1 MTKNIRITAVIA
13 SVAIVGAIVGI
24 YTLSGHKAPREGNV
38 APVEGAVSQAEL
50 DKATA
55 SLKSVVS
62 AADRLSGITGTSFD
76 FQPEPTYGHYG
87 NFGLVKYVNQVKG
100 VGLVDEMAVTFHGR
114 SDNDNAEVDSKTGQV
129 ISFHRSIDHIN
140 PAKEKAQAEIETAMR
155 TFLNEVYPNFKQ
167 VEPTL
172 TFSPGMKGVRL
183 NNGNYFFDWEDN
195 DYQKQL
201 PEGVEAERAPFIQ
214 VGITSSGYIF
224 SYNNTIDIYRNA
236 LKEFNLTQ

>member
-76 FQPEPTYGHYG
+76 FQAQPTYGHYG

-114 SDNDNAEVDSKTGQV
+114 SDNDNAEVE
-129 ISFHRSIDHIN
+129 H
-140 PAKEKAQAEIETAMR
+140 
-155 TFLNEVYPNFKQ
+155 
-167 VEPTL
+167 
-172 TFSPGMKGVRL
+172 
-183 NNGNYFFDWEDN
+183 
-195 DYQKQL
+195 
-201 PEGVEAERAPFIQ
+201 
-214 VGITSSGYIF
+214 
-224 SYNNTIDIYRNA
+224 
-236 LKEFNLTQ
+236 

>member
-13 SVAIVGAIVGI
+13 FVAIVGAIAGV
-24 YTLSGHKAPREGNV
+24 YTLSERKAPREGNI
-38 APVEGAVSQAEL
+38 APVEGAVSQVEL

-55 SLKSVVS
+55 SLKNGVNT
-62 AADRLSGITGTSFD
+62 ADRLSGITRTNFE
-76 FQPEPTYGHYG
+76 FQAEPTYGHYA
-87 NFGLVKYVNQVKG
+87 NFGIVKYVNQVKG
-100 VGLVDEMAVTFHGR
+100 VGLVDEMAITFTGKT
-114 SDNDNAEVDSKTGQV
+114 DNDNAEVDPKTGQV
-129 ISFHRSIDHIN
+129 ISFHRSIDYTN
-140 PAKEKAQAEIETAMR
+140 PGKEKTQMEIETAMR
-155 TFLNEVYPNFKQ
+155 TFLNEVYPDFRK
-167 VEPTL
+167 VESTL

-195 DYQKQL
+195 NYQKQL

-224 SYNNTIDIYRNA
+224 SYNNTVDLYRNA

>member
-13 SVAIVGAIVGI
+13 IVAIIGVTYGI

-38 APVEGAVSQAEL
+38 APVEGTVSQAEL
-50 DKATA
+50 DRATA
-55 SLKSVVS
+55 SLKSAINV
-62 AADRLSGITGTSFD
+62 ADQLSGTTGTSFT
-76 FQPEPTYGHYG
+76 FQAQPTYGHYG

-100 VGLVDEMAVTFHGR
+100 VGLVDETAVTFHGET
-114 SDNDNAEVDSKTGQV
+114 DNDNAEVDSKTGQV
-129 ISFHRSIDHIN
+129 ISFHRSIDHTN
-140 PAKEKAQAEIETAMR
+140 PGKEKTQAEIETTMR
-155 TFLNEVYPNFKQ
+155 IFLNEVYPDFKQ

-172 TFSPGMKGVRL
+172 TFSPGIKGVRL

-201 PEGVEAERAPFIQ
+201 PEGVETERAPFIQ